1 MVTHFWMCLMHVS
14 IYQFYTELSKGVK
27 IAAET
32 ITVKNKWM
40 NASLHNLR
48 DSLLPEKKTSIL
60 KAKSKK
66 IKMLLYQNKVFVFQH
81 KHIFFGTIRTGG

>member
-32 ITVKNKWM
+32 IIEKNEWM
-40 NASLHNLR
+40 NAFTQSKGF
-48 DSLLPEKKTSIL
+48 PIAWEK
-60 KAKSKK
+60 
-66 IKMLLYQNKVFVFQH
+66 N
-81 KHIFFGTIRTGG
+81 